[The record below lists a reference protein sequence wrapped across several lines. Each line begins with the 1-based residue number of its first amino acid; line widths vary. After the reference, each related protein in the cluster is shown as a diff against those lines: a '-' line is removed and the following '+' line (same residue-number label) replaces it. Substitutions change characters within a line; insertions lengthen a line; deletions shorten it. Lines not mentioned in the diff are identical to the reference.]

1 MFQARHLNLLLYLV
15 LPMFPCALVTQSHSD
30 VDTPEAMAWVKP
42 RALRAGDTIM
52 FVAPAGPVNE
62 KRVTQCKELF
72 EKQGFRVRLSPNLS
86 RRDRYLA
93 GSDDDRAAEL
103 NAAIRDPEVAAIFP
117 CRGGYGLTRILDR
130 IDYKALRDSPKILTG
145 FSDITALQLA
155 IARKARVVTFH
166 SPMPEFS
173 LHRDDGEYA
182 YASNAFWKMV
192 TQDKPEENREARWD
206 IELPEDGPKPAKIV
220 GGKASGRLLGG
231 NLSLICAT
239 LGTPYAIE
247 PQGAILFLE
256 DTGEAAYR
264 IDRMLSQLRLA
275 GVLDQVAGVIL
286 GTFNG
291 TDEKDLEAIL
301 NEYFAKLKVPV
312 IKSFPVGHTAH
323 NATLPH
329 GALAELDA
337 DAIRLSL
344 MESPVKSDD

>member
-1 MFQARHLNLLLYLV
+1 
-15 LPMFPCALVTQSHSD
+15 
-30 VDTPEAMAWVKP
+30 
-42 RALRAGDTIM
+42 M

-206 IELPEDGPKPAKIV
+206 IELPEDGSKPAKVV